1 MVKPIL
7 YYIVLAGTNDRA
19 LTTDGAPLMVQKE
32 SVDSILKKCTALAEE
47 QGLLGYEYESIL
59 IEEFERTFTEP
70 EEW

>member
-19 LTTDGAPLMVQKE
+19 LTIDDAPLMVRKE
-32 SVDSILKKCTALAEE
+32 SVDSILKKCATLAEE
-47 QGLLGYEYESIL
+47 HGYHGYEFESIL

>member
-19 LTTDGAPLMVQKE
+19 LTIDDIPLIVQEE
-32 SVDSILKKCTALAEE
+32 SVDGILEKCTTLAEE
-47 QGLLGYEYESIL
+47 HGYHGYKFESIL
-59 IEEFERTFTEP
+59 IEDFERTFMEP